1 MFGYIYKTIDINDK
15 VYIGQHHGEFD
26 INYFGSGKIISKI
39 IKKRKDLLRVELLE
53 VCNNQNELN
62 EKEIYWINEYNS
74 LDNKFGYNLQ
84 KGGQGYNYEKP
95 STFFGK
101 KHTEEAI
108 EKNRKAH
115 IGKKLSDETKKK
127 ISNKL
132 KGRPNPNKGKHFS
145 EDSNTK
151 KSISLL
157 GKKKSDEHR
166 QHIKEANIGKKLSV
180 ETKDKIKNTLKS
192 RNFIGKVKWVCNKKI
207 NISKKLPIEEANKI
221 VENNKDWQYG
231 RIRTW
236 KNQYE

>member
-1 MFGYIYKTIDINDK
+1 MFGYIYKTTDTNDK

-101 KHTEEAI
+101 KHTEESK

-115 IGKKLSDETKKK
+115 IGKKLSDETKDK

-132 KGRPNPNKGKHFS
+132 K
-145 EDSNTK
+145 
-151 KSISLL
+151 
-157 GKKKSDEHR
+157 
-166 QHIKEANIGKKLSV
+166 
-180 ETKDKIKNTLKS
+180 S
-192 RNFIGKVKWVCNKKI
+192 RNFVGKVKWVCNEKI

-236 KNQYE
+236 KNQYEKLKII